1 MNDGCGPS
9 DMKSRSASG
18 LRSRHKNNKTTKQKN
33 REVPHDSIRIARG
46 SAPEF
51 TGALRRSVP
60 GFYAEIA
67 AELE

>member
-1 MNDGCGPS
+1 M
-9 DMKSRSASG
+9 
-18 LRSRHKNNKTTKQKN
+18 LRACEAAIKTIKRLSKKIE
-33 REVPHDSIRIARG
+33 RFPHDSIRIARG

>member
-1 MNDGCGPS
+1 M
-9 DMKSRSASG
+9 
-18 LRSRHKNNKTTKQKN
+18 LRACEAAIKTIKRLSKKIE
-33 REVPHDSIRIARG
+33 RFPHDSIRIARG

-51 TGALRRSVP
+51 TDALRRSVP